1 MKTNLSNNLR
11 YGSDDGRW
19 EKDLGI
25 LHSEIDKLED
35 EGIVKELEI
44 YSSSGI
50 EMEAGLT
57 RSVKRIYGEYQ
68 TENDKERLEEMFYN
82 GITAEF
88 ILKDVLNKGTNR
100 TRNRMTEALEDLRKE
115 NNQNTA
121 FLGDLITKIMSIA
134 NEMEN
139 KELKRELLGSV
150 VIYSRGVYMV
160 DYLMGQRQ
168 GIQDLIGGGNYD
180 ANSKVVEARKMV
192 EELRANRL
200 VKPEVHS
207 TGNSVLDKMSDFPI
221 KFPSN
226 DKPGLE

>member
-25 LHSEIDKLED
+25 LHSEIDKLGD

-88 ILKDVLNKGTNR
+88 ILEDVLNKGTNG

-121 FLGDLITKIMSIA
+121 YLGDLITKIMSIA

-160 DYLMGQRQ
+160 DYLIGQHQ
-168 GIQDLIGGGNYD
+168 EIQDLVGGGNYD
-180 ANSKVVEARKMV
+180 ANSKVVEAKKMV

-200 VKPEVHS
+200 VKPEVHT
-207 TGNSVLDKMSDFPI
+207 TGNSVLDRMAGFPI
-221 KFPSN
+221 KLPQN
-226 DKPGLE
+226 DALGFE